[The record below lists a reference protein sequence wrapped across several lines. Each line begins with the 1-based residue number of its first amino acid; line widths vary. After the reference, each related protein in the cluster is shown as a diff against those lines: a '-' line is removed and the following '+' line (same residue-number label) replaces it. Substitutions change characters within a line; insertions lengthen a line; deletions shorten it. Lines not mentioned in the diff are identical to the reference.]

1 LSYFYLLPFELRCW
15 KIKDERHESDF
26 ALPQTCGSAQIEKK
40 FQQAY
45 RAGRVSGWN
54 LDFPL
59 NCLILL
65 PMTQPRPLTHDE
77 KKASEAA
84 FSGLPQDA
92 NWTDAAKSVYEGI
105 IHALGQDPSGLEASD
120 EAAIPALIEEPDGS
134 SPKNIVE
141 FPTSD
146 SVPPQEIPPEL
157 KQLTIRLRREAV
169 ESGILKDVT
178 PLAQSLGL
186 DFCVAVTNPFWEQY
200 ITSSPDFTEERIHS
214 RLRDTLVAV
223 RLRLASLKEAIPLV
237 DVPVLLEFDPE
248 PTPQLCLTFALFHK
262 DPVDGNCLLL
272 IHPGEVFA
280 TRQSFENN

>member
-1 LSYFYLLPFELRCW
+1 M
-15 KIKDERHESDF
+15 K
-26 ALPQTCGSAQIEKK
+26 T
-40 FQQAY
+40 
-45 RAGRVSGWN
+45 
-54 LDFPL
+54 
-59 NCLILL
+59 
-65 PMTQPRPLTHDE
+65 PRSLTHDE

-84 FSGLPQDA
+84 FRGLPLDD
-92 NWTDAAKSVYEGI
+92 NWTNSAKLVYEGI
-105 IHALGQDPSGLEASD
+105 IQAIGKNPSELEITGEASL
-120 EAAIPALIEEPDGS
+120 PAQIEETNVS
-134 SPKNIVE
+134 SANE
-141 FPTSD
+141 LQELPTSD
-146 SVPPQEIPPEL
+146 SADSQEIPPEL
-157 KQLTIRLRREAV
+157 KQFTIRLRREAL

-178 PLAQSLGL
+178 PLAQRIGL
-186 DFCVAVTNPFWEQY
+186 DFSVAMTNPLWEQY

>member
-1 LSYFYLLPFELRCW
+1 
-15 KIKDERHESDF
+15 
-26 ALPQTCGSAQIEKK
+26 
-40 FQQAY
+40 
-45 RAGRVSGWN
+45 
-54 LDFPL
+54 
-59 NCLILL
+59 
-65 PMTQPRPLTHDE
+65 MTTPRSLTHDE

-84 FSGLPQDA
+84 FRGLPLDD
-92 NWTDAAKSVYEGI
+92 NWTEAAKEVYEGI
-105 IHALGQDPSGLEASD
+105 IQALGKNPSELEVS
-120 EAAIPALIEEPDGS
+120 EEVSLPARIEGTDGS
-134 SPKNIVE
+134 SSNEPLELPISN
-141 FPTSD
+141 SGN
-146 SVPPQEIPPEL
+146 SQEIPPEL

-169 ESGILKDVT
+169 DSGILKDVT
-178 PLAQSLGL
+178 PLAQSIGL
-186 DFCVAVTNPFWEQY
+186 DFCVAMTNPLWEQY

-280 TRQSFENN
+280 TRQAFENN

>member
-1 LSYFYLLPFELRCW
+1 
-15 KIKDERHESDF
+15 
-26 ALPQTCGSAQIEKK
+26 
-40 FQQAY
+40 
-45 RAGRVSGWN
+45 
-54 LDFPL
+54 
-59 NCLILL
+59 
-65 PMTQPRPLTHDE
+65 MTTPRSLTHDE

-84 FSGLPQDA
+84 FRGLPLDG
-92 NWTDAAKSVYEGI
+92 NWTEAAKEVYEGI
-105 IHALGQDPSGLEASD
+105 IQALGKNPSELEVS
-120 EAAIPALIEEPDGS
+120 EEVSLPARIEGTDGS
-134 SPKNIVE
+134 SSNEPLELPISN
-141 FPTSD
+141 SGN
-146 SVPPQEIPPEL
+146 SQEIPPEL

-169 ESGILKDVT
+169 DSGILKDVT
-178 PLAQSLGL
+178 PLAQSIGL
-186 DFCVAVTNPFWEQY
+186 DFCVAMTNPLWEQY

-280 TRQSFENN
+280 TRQAFENN